1 MNSSLSNSCL
11 PAALS
16 MLHNLMHIL
25 HKGQES
31 ATQRQFD
38 PAILVQSRLA
48 PDMFALSR
56 QVQISCDILKNG
68 ISRIAGI
75 DAPKFEDTETTF
87 EQLIGR
93 VQKTIEFIKAIN
105 ANQIDGKENNEITF
119 PAGKDKTMTMNA
131 HAYVH
136 QWILPN
142 LYFHVT
148 TTYAILRNNGVNLG
162 KIDYLMGD
170 KR

>member
-75 DAPKFEDTETTF
+75 DAPKFEDTE
-87 EQLIGR
+87 
-93 VQKTIEFIKAIN
+93 
-105 ANQIDGKENNEITF
+105 ITF

-148 TTYAILRNNGVNLG
+148 TTYAILRNNGVNLS
-162 KIDYLMGD
+162 KVDYLMGD

>member
-1 MNSSLSNSCL
+1 MNSSLSHSCQ

-16 MLHNLMHIL
+16 MLHHLIHIL

-31 ATQRQFD
+31 AAQRQFD

-56 QVQISCDILKNG
+56 QVQIACDIVKNG

-75 DAPKFEDTETTF
+75 EPPKFDDTETTF
-87 EQLIGR
+87 EQLIDR
-93 VQKTIEFIKAIN
+93 IQKTIAFISTIEAS
-105 ANQIDGKENNEITF
+105 QMDGKEDTIITF

-131 HAYVH
+131 LAYVH

-142 LYFHVT
+142 LYFHIT
-148 TTYAILRNNGVNLG
+148 TTYAILRHNGVNLG